1 MVQLKKENMTG
12 WNVKVTNNVWAIKQ
26 TAPQQST
33 NTNKLATPDPNYA
46 SVRKTYETP
55 KFDVNTDPLW
65 KQAGKAIIN
74 AVDPNPYKPEDFHDS
89 PVVINNEEIRPQDT
103 FEETAWGWNY
113 NYDRAVSQAD
123 NQQWHY
129 NALNGSWHVVWIPE
143 WWTPTLQVSQEELW
157 KRLAAWPHNLNLP
170 EKRVASTPTP
180 QAPAKTGAAP
190 KATPTQQATPEQPQQ
205 EGNFNPVSDDFWYWN
220 RPEEKPDNSE
230 YNNWVIQN
238 MQSDL
243 WQSTAWELY
252 GKVGAD
258 MDGSVQ
264 TLQDANS
271 VYTTAVQWRISSMK
285 SLLSQDPYD
294 VALAMSWGFN
304 PYWDQ
309 AMRDLM
315 QYAPER
321 YQQIK
326 DELKKINAWEN
337 ANAIA
342 WGTSWISTTWAS
354 TASTNN
360 WVDTWAN
367 SISSSPYQASTT
379 IHNLTE
385 AMANNQVATTATQE
399 MLNINA
405 QIAEYEEKLNNLERD
420 TRAMFKGDVPDY
432 IVKAAMANKRQLY
445 QSEINKLESRYNS
458 ALDLYKTELSNAQ
471 WQEEMKLKYL
481 QYQQGVSNDNWTRYY
496 QSQQLKLNQVKR
508 VDGKAYQMNLDGT
521 FTQLTDGTAY
531 MNYQN
536 DVNSA
541 LQWYTSIYTSW
552 GATKTAN
559 WYKYNV
565 SGGQCESFTDNF
577 TEATT
582 WLRMTWANGRWWTT
596 AEEKIW
602 YINSFVPEVW
612 SVAVAVWGAYD
623 SKYWHTMLVTGYDP
637 NTGIVDLLWSNK
649 DWDEM
654 VYSTS
659 AKLSDLQAKWLKGFW
674 NPYKDLALQSASGV
688 WQYMYSWFNT
698 PMSSAFE
705 RISSDSSLNWTQRN
719 ALPIALEM
727 YDTLYEIANNWQ
739 LDALVSNWDLALIL
753 NDFKNKKFSNADKW
767 EKFLDAFTKA
777 LNNKAAQLAWG
788 DDSYSALMALQRII
802 EAKLRDESWA
812 AISSSEWATNFS
824 YLLPQAWE
832 SAYIKNEKL
841 KAWDRI
847 ISTKFITAW
856 GKMSEYV
863 PIFEDATV
871 REIWWY

>member
-1 MVQLKKENMTG
+1 MVQLKKDNTNLSG
-12 WNVKVTNNVWAIKQ
+12 VQVTNNVWTVKQ
-26 TAPQQST
+26 
-33 NTNKLATPDPNYA
+33 NTNKLAVADPNYA
-46 SVRKTYETP
+46 SVKNQPKSTYN
-55 KFDVNTDPLW
+55 VNTDPLW

-89 PVVINNEEIRPQDT
+89 PVITNNEEIRPKDT

-113 NYDRAVSQAD
+113 DYDRAVSQAD
-123 NQQWHY
+123 NQQGHY
-129 NALNGSWHVVWIPE
+129 NALNGTWHVVWIPE
-143 WWTPTLQVSQEELW
+143 GVNQWLQLPQDEVWERLATWTHNFQFPQKTATVSNTPTQQ
-157 KRLAAWPHNLNLP
+157 
-170 EKRVASTPTP
+170 TPV
-180 QAPAKTGAAP
+180 KTWGT
-190 KATPTQQATPEQPQQ
+190 KNVATPTQQANPEQPQQ
-205 EGNFNPVSDDFWYWN
+205 EWNFNPVSDDFWYWN
-220 RPEEKPDNSE
+220 RPEGKPDNSD
-230 YNNWVIQN
+230 YNNGVLAN
-238 MQSDL
+238 MQADL
-243 WQSTAWELY
+243 GQSTAWELY
-252 GKVGAD
+252 GKVWAD
-258 MDGSVQ
+258 MNGSVQ

-271 VYTTAVQWRISSMK
+271 VYTTAVQWRISNMK

-294 VALAMSWGFN
+294 IAISIAGGFN
-304 PYWDQ
+304 PYGDQ

-321 YQQIK
+321 YQAIQ
-326 DELKKINAWEN
+326 DEIKKINAWEN

-342 WGTSWISTTWAS
+342 WGTSGISTTWAS

-360 WVDTWAN
+360 GVDTWAN

-379 IHNLTE
+379 IHNLTN

-432 IVKAAMANKRQLY
+432 LVKAAMANKRQLY

-536 DVNSA
+536 DVSSA
-541 LQWYTSIYTSW
+541 LQWYKSIYTSW

-565 SGGQCESFTDNF
+565 SGGQCETFTDNF

-582 WLRMTWANGRWWTT
+582 GLRMTGEGGRGRTT

-623 SKYWHTMLVTGYDP
+623 SKYWHTMLVTWYDP
-637 NTGIVDLLWSNK
+637 NTWIVDLLWSNK
-649 DWDEM
+649 DGDEM
-654 VYSTS
+654 VYSTQ
-659 AKLSDLQAKWLKGFW
+659 ATLSDLQARWLKGFW
-674 NPYKDLALQSASGV
+674 NPYKDLQAQSMSGM

-698 PMSSAFE
+698 PMSQAFE

-727 YDTLYEIANNWQ
+727 YDTLYEIANNGQ
-739 LDALVSNWDLALIL
+739 LQALVDNGDLALIM

-777 LNNKAAQLAWG
+777 LNNKAASLVWG
-788 DDSYSALMALQRII
+788 DDSYAALMALQRVI

-832 SAYIKNEKL
+832 TAYIKNEKL

-863 PIFEDATV
+863 PIFEDYTV